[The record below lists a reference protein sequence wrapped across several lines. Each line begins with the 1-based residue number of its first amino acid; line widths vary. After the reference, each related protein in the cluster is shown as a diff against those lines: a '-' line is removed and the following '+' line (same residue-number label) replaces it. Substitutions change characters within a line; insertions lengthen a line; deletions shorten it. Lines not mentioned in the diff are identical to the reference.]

1 MVVFFT
7 VLNHTFPPYLPFQVT
22 EGKTIVPVEVFYI
35 LGCLSKLLE
44 CGFAN
49 KCHIITLTPG
59 KISLHWFKCKTS
71 SGCNKSYI
79 LIHKLHKIED
89 PNMNPLLM
97 TVKYC
102 IMRCTLNNKQIL
114 LSSLMFLESSP
125 PTSINISNF
134 LFILDFLCLPTTYL

>member
-49 KCHIITLTPG
+49 KCHI
-59 KISLHWFKCKTS
+59 KF
-71 SGCNKSYI
+71 
-79 LIHKLHKIED
+79 
-89 PNMNPLLM
+89 
-97 TVKYC
+97 
-102 IMRCTLNNKQIL
+102 R
-114 LSSLMFLESSP
+114 
-125 PTSINISNF
+125 
-134 LFILDFLCLPTTYL
+134 